1 MNWNIGP
8 DIKIMNSLNG
18 EMFNDILNFDIPPNG
33 YIIIF
38 STSTP
43 RILADIK
50 WPSSWTIIRKLI
62 IIKMEKDAV
71 IIASKANI
79 YTKGFISMY
88 LYIVFII
95 QILPIFWKYHI

>member
-1 MNWNIGP
+1 MNLTIRAH
-8 DIKIMNSLNG
+8 IKIMNYLNN

-50 WPSSWTIIRKLI
+50 WPNSWTIIRKLI
-62 IIKMEKDAV
+62 MIKMENDAV

-95 QILPIFWKYHI
+95 QILPIFWKYNI

>member
-8 DIKIMNSLNG
+8 DIKIMNSLNN

-38 STSTP
+38 SNSTP

-50 WPSSWTIIRKLI
+50 
-62 IIKMEKDAV
+62 
-71 IIASKANI
+71 
-79 YTKGFISMY
+79 
-88 LYIVFII
+88 
-95 QILPIFWKYHI
+95 

>member
-8 DIKIMNSLNG
+8 DIKIMNSLNN

-50 WPSSWTIIRKLI
+50 WPNSWTIIRKLI
-62 IIKMEKDAV
+62 MIKMENDAV

-79 YTKGFISMY
+79 YTKGFISVVNY
-88 LYIVFII
+88 L
-95 QILPIFWKYHI
+95 

>member
-1 MNWNIGP
+1 MLIPVLIQPIAGLIAHITTPITN
-8 DIKIMNSLNG
+8 
-18 EMFNDILNFDIPPNG
+18 IPPNG

-71 IIASKANI
+71 IIASKAKI
-79 YTKGFISMY
+79 YTKGFISIY